1 MRIASCGYFP
11 YSYKG
16 SRRRASPQASPD
28 HRPSTLEE
36 MRFTPVFL
44 HLFMLLSSGVAAQ
57 ASYIPHETR
66 SHIPAGWIL
75 ARRYETSELLPLR
88 FGLKQSNMDRL
99 EEMLNDISHP
109 ESPNYG
115 NHWTPAQVAKTF
127 APSHETVTTV
137 RNWLIKEGFDAKRVK
152 VSATRGW
159 IQLNATVEEAE
170 RLLKTQYNVY
180 THQDGEQHIASNSY
194 YLPKHVSLHVEIVT
208 PSIHFD
214 SVLRKRGGSSVPAK
228 KIGLPGVGIT
238 PKTTGTIK
246 SLWDELKNCDQF
258 ITPICL
264 RVLYGLVYEPL
275 AASKNSFGI
284 VEYTPQAYLQSDL
297 DMFNRNFSTAL
308 VGKSPKLVSI
318 DGGIVQTIQSGFD
331 YNGESNLD
339 LQYAMNLVNMFGDKQ
354 EVTLYQVGDIPQGAS
369 FNNLLD
375 ALDGSYCTFQG
386 GDDPFQDGIYPDDY
400 PNGYHHP
407 TDCGIAKPANVIS
420 TSYGY
425 NEADLS
431 PFYTARQCAEYAK
444 LGLMG
449 VTVIYS
455 SGDNGVAGNGDLCL
469 NTDGSQTDSGT
480 IFNPG
485 FPSSC
490 PYITSVGATQVNP
503 GAKVTDPEGACEQV
517 IYSGGGFSN
526 HFPMPDYQKKAVGN
540 YLKIHRPTYSPEI
553 WNATGTSRA
562 FPDISANGANYV
574 VAVDGKFSRVFGT
587 SASAPVV
594 GSILTMVNDARLA
607 IGKKPIGFI
616 NPTIYSDFFSGA
628 FNDITSG
635 GNQGCGT
642 PGFTA
647 VPGWDPVSGLGTPSF
662 PKLLV
667 RWLLLP

>member
-1 MRIASCGYFP
+1 
-11 YSYKG
+11 
-16 SRRRASPQASPD
+16 
-28 HRPSTLEE
+28 

-44 HLFMLLSSGVAAQ
+44 HLLTLISLGVAAH

-66 SHIPAGWIL
+66 SHIPAGWTL
-75 ARRYETSELLPLR
+75 ARRYEASELLPLR

-99 EEMLNDISHP
+99 EEMLNDVSHP
-109 ESPNYG
+109 ESPNFG
-115 NHWTPAQVAKTF
+115 NHWTPTQVAKTF

-137 RNWLIKEGFDAKRVK
+137 RNWLIKEGFDAKRLK
-152 VSATRGW
+152 VSATRAW
-159 IQLNATVEEAE
+159 VQLNATVEEAE

-180 THQDGEQHIASNSY
+180 THQDGEQHIACNSY
-194 YLPKHVSLHVEIVT
+194 YLPKHVSPHVEVVT

-214 SVLRKRGGSSVPAK
+214 AVLRKRGGSSVPAK

-246 SLWDELKNCDQF
+246 NLWDELKNCDQF

-264 RVLYGLVYEPL
+264 RALYGLVYEPL

-318 DGGIVQTIQSGFD
+318 DGGIVQTIQTGFE

-339 LQYAMNLVNMFGDKQ
+339 LQYAMNLVNMVGYKQ

-400 PNGYHHP
+400 PNGYHNP

-431 PFYTARQCAEYAK
+431 PLYTARQCAEYAK

-469 NTDGSQTDSGT
+469 NADGIALLPAFAPAD
-480 IFNPG
+480 
-485 FPSSC
+485 
-490 PYITSVGATQVNP
+490 A
-503 GAKVTDPEGACEQV
+503 V

-526 HFPMPDYQKKAVGN
+526 YFAMPDYQKKAVGN
-540 YLKIHRPTYSPEI
+540 YLKNHKPTYSPEI

-574 VAVDGKFSRVFGT
+574 VAVDGKFSRIFGT

-616 NPTIYSDFFSGA
+616 NPTIYSDFFGGA

-642 PGFTA
+642 SGFTA
-647 VPGWDPVSGLGTPSF
+647 VPGWDPVTGLGTPSF
-662 PKLLV
+662 PKLLAS
-667 RWLLLP
+667 